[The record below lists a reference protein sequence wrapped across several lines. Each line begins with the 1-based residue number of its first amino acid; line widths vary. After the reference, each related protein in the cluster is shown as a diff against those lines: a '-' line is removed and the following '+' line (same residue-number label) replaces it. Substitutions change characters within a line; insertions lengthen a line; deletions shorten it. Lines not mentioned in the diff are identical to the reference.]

1 MALKSF
7 RLAPIITSE
16 EGPRTQPEPGR
27 KAAMEI
33 TFDNRPLD
41 QARRKNADQT
51 GRAQATDRSGA
62 TAGQDAVDLSGFDQA
77 SIGQL
82 VQRLRDMP
90 PTDVQRIEDL
100 RQRIA
105 SGAYTATPDE
115 LAESLLGPAAG

>member
-1 MALKSF
+1 
-7 RLAPIITSE
+7 
-16 EGPRTQPEPGR
+16 
-27 KAAMEI
+27 MEI

-41 QARRKNADQT
+41 QARRRNADPAGRSSSTDHT
-51 GRAQATDRSGA
+51 GA
-62 TAGQDAVDLSGFDQA
+62 AGHDAVDLSGFDQA

-82 VQRLRDMP
+82 VKKLRDMP

-105 SGAYTATPDE
+105 SGSYTAAPDE